1 MLTAIARLVSARPKR
16 VLLATLLFAVVA
28 GVVGGPV
35 AGSMKG
41 GSDNFEDPAS
51 ESVAAR
57 HTLERAAGT
66 SSEPDAIALVRPGA
80 RVPDS

>member
-1 MLTAIARLVSARPKR
+1 MLTTIARLVSARPKR
-16 VLLATLLFAVVA
+16 VLLATLLFAVLA

-35 AGSMKG
+35 AGSMKA

-57 HTLERAAGT
+57 QTLERASGSELAPAGQ
-66 SSEPDAIALVRPGA
+66 AKVREVA
-80 RVPDS
+80 RR